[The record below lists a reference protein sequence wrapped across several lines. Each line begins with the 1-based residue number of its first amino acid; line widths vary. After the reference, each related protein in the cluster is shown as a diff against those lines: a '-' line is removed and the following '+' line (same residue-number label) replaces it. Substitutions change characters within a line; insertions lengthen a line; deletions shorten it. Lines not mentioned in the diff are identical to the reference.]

1 LISPILIAITKTPY
15 KDIIT
20 LLTVFYYELTLY
32 SSVAFF
38 PAIVFKKSSN
48 KKKKTFYKHTIIQR
62 NIAILFESWERIWYN
77 SKRCKK
83 YVLTEYSATIVMIG
97 MNIF

>member
-1 LISPILIAITKTPY
+1 FECITRIALTHGTIKRLTKKLYKLIVQFLFLDFVALRGKTQQ
-15 KDIIT
+15 
-20 LLTVFYYELTLY
+20 
-32 SSVAFF
+32 
-38 PAIVFKKSSN
+38 
-48 KKKKTFYKHTIIQR
+48 HTIIQR